1 MAIIISSDIKVE
13 PTLNP
18 IDLDYN
24 VDIDLNK
31 KLLNKM
37 DNFPGVIAG
46 DNNSISLVFK
56 APFEYQG
63 VDLYGTNCFVSYDTT
78 WTDENGI
85 PSSGQVDLTNT
96 CIEKEDGLYYTWV
109 LDIKQTGNPGM
120 CNFNIHFIMNLEEDP
135 YINNTN
141 IFIQENE
148 DSSINFGSLS
158 VIEANLKYWSVSTI
172 GSAFEILNSGLP
184 LDSDYNL
191 VIPDN
196 LGQQLEEANQIL
208 EECQELLEEINNNP
222 GGGGNIDLTD
232 YVKNTDYATSNKGG
246 VVKSNSGGGVI
257 VDEGGLLYIYPSS
270 KDEIKTRVQRFK
282 PIVPDTLNYAVKEG
296 ITNNTEILTD
306 AEKAAAQAW
315 LGISDLVGDIETL
328 LGGI

>member
-222 GGGGNIDLTD
+222 GGSVDLSNYYTKPEID
-232 YVKNTDYATSNKGG
+232 
-246 VVKSNSGGGVI
+246 
-257 VDEGGLLYIYPSS
+257 
-270 KDEIKTRVQRFK
+270 
-282 PIVPDTLNYAVKEG
+282 G
-296 ITNNTEILTD
+296 I
-306 AEKAAAQAW
+306 
-315 LGISDLVGDIETL
+315 VGDIETL